1 MPLPD
6 NDESYLR
13 ERGLAYEAAVDANM
27 TCVVLAGYKLPEGYD
42 HAEADLLL
50 RLSPGYPDIPPDMW
64 WLSPAIK
71 LADGR
76 TIRATETEES
86 HLGRNWQRWSRHL
99 DGGQWLPGRD
109 SLESYLALIDQE
121 FRKQEPA

>member
-1 MPLPD
+1 MALPD
-6 NDESYLR
+6 NDEDYLR
-13 ERGLAYEAAVDANM
+13 ERGLAYEVAVEANM
-27 TCVVLAGYKLPEGYD
+27 TCVVVAGYKLPMGYD
-42 HAEADLLL
+42 HTEADLLL
-50 RLSPGYPDIPPDMW
+50 RLSPGYPDIAPDMW

-71 LADGR
+71 LVDGL
-76 TIRATETEES
+76 TIRATETEEN

-99 DGGQWLPGRD
+99 DGNQWLPGSD